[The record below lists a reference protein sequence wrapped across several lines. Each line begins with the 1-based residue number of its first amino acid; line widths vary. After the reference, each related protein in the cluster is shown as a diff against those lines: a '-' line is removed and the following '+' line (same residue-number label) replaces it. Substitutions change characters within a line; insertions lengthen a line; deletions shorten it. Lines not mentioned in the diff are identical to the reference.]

1 MKFEYKLI
9 KHKVSNWLGGVK
21 SDFSDID
28 NEYNTLGDKGWELVS
43 IMDTNR
49 YQGQSDFIVAVFK
62 REIN

>member
-21 SDFSDID
+21 SDFSNID

-43 IMDTNR
+43 VTTALTEKDPHDT
-49 YQGQSDFIVAVFK
+49 FFFK
-62 REIN
+62 RLKEE

>member
-1 MKFEYKLI
+1 MKFECKLV

-28 NEYNTLGDKGWELVS
+28 SEYNTLGDQGWELVS

-62 REIN
+62 RKIN